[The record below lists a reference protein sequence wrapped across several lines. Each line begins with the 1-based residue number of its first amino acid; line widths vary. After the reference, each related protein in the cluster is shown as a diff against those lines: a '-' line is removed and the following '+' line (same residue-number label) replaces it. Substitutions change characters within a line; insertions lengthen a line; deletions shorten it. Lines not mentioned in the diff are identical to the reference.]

1 MIIRDSPKTSILID
15 NLIKEITVEYQI
27 TTIVNTHVMNSVMEV
42 GDKIIFIYEGQKW
55 WEGDKDNILHADNKE
70 LNDFVFA
77 SKMAKTLKGY
87 VNKK

>member
-1 MIIRDSPKTSILID
+1 
-15 NLIKEITVEYQI
+15 
-27 TTIVNTHVMNSVMEV
+27 MNSVMEV